1 MADFLNIHLAQ
12 VLVGIGAMVWIYVNS
27 SNSNG
32 GGSGGGSSGDSATTV
47 AAAVVETYKHL

>member
-12 VLVGIGAMVWIYVNS
+12 VLVGLGAMVWIYANS
-27 SNSNG
+27 TNSNG

-47 AAAVVETYKHL
+47 AAAVVEKYKHL